1 MSTGS
6 GPTGNTS
13 VPTPNP
19 LPQTKLNARSVQLYE
34 EDSFRLDSLTKLI
47 GTTLMA
53 GDVAFV
59 VATRAHREGLAERLK
74 ALGLDVEVSARL
86 GRYCAF
92 DAAEALSG
100 FMVNGVLNANLFLS
114 FARYVLSSLR
124 PAADGKRPRVIFFS
138 EMVSLLW
145 AAG

>member
-19 LPQTKLNARSVQLYE
+19 LPQTKLNAHIVQLYE
-34 EDSFRLDSLTKLI
+34 EDSFLLDSLTKLI

-100 FMVNGVLNANLFLS
+100 FMVNGVLNTTLFDS
-114 FARYVLSSLR
+114 FIKYILSSIR
-124 PAADGKRPRVIFFS
+124 PAGDGKRPRIVF
-138 EMVSLLW
+138 
-145 AAG
+145 